1 MTGTFFGNFD
11 LAQLSL
17 YAFWLFFAGLVI
29 YLQRENQ
36 REGYPTENEDG
47 SDAGATFGM
56 PAPKTFLLSHGRGTV
71 TVPNDARDERN
82 FAMERTSEAAGS
94 PYEPTGNPML
104 DGVGPAAYAMRRDEP
119 ELDHHGEPSF
129 QPMRLAEGFRHFAG
143 PDPVGLPVIAGDGE
157 TVGKVTDMWID
168 TGELVVRYLE
178 VELDGGGGRRLIPQ
192 PLSKITW
199 KGVIVQ
205 SIYAEHFADVP
216 TTKSDSQVTK
226 LEEDKI
232 CAYYAGG
239 TLYASRGRLESQ
251 LDPLLT

>member
-1 MTGTFFGNFD
+1 MTGTFFANFD
-11 LAQLSL
+11 LAQLAL
-17 YAFWLFFAGLVI
+17 YSFWLFFAGLVI

-47 SDAGATFGM
+47 SNAGATFGM
-56 PAPKTFLLSHGRGTV
+56 PGPKTFLLSHGRGTV
-71 TVPNDARDERN
+71 TVPNDARDTRDL
-82 FAMERTSEAAGS
+82 ALERTAESDGF

-129 QPMRLAEGFRHFAG
+129 RPMRMAEGFRHFAG
-143 PDPVGLPVIAGDGE
+143 TDPRGMQVIAGDGE
-157 TVGKVTDMWID
+157 IAGTISDMWID

-178 VELDGGGGRRLIPQ
+178 VELEGGGGKRLIPQ
-192 PLSKITW
+192 PLCKITW
-199 KGVIVQ
+199 RGVIVK
-205 SIYAEHFADVP
+205 SIYADQFSDVP
-216 TTKSDSQVTK
+216 TTKSDSQATK

-239 TLYASRGRLESQ
+239 TLYASRGRTESQ
-251 LDPLLT
+251 LDPILT